1 MRRLAH
7 AGFAHP
13 KETSMALDQQQTTL
27 ALASLRLRMGDDLK
41 EFQCAQRM
49 LLRKVV
55 LQDELQW
62 NVIWQGKNVIS
73 ARLVQRLQR
82 LGGLMG
88 AW

>member
-1 MRRLAH
+1 
-7 AGFAHP
+7 
-13 KETSMALDQQQTTL
+13 MALDQQQTTL
-27 ALASLRLRMGDDLK
+27 ALASLRLRMGDDIK

-49 LLRKVV
+49 LMRKAV

-73 ARLVQRLQR
+73 ARLVKRLQR

-88 AW
+88 TW

>member
-1 MRRLAH
+1 
-7 AGFAHP
+7 
-13 KETSMALDQQQTTL
+13 MALDQQQTTL

-49 LLRKVV
+49 LLRKAV

-88 AW
+88 VW

>member
-1 MRRLAH
+1 
-7 AGFAHP
+7 
-13 KETSMALDQQQTTL
+13 
-27 ALASLRLRMGDDLK
+27 MGDDIK

-49 LLRKVV
+49 LQRKAV

-88 AW
+88 VW

>member
-1 MRRLAH
+1 
-7 AGFAHP
+7 
-13 KETSMALDQQQTTL
+13 
-27 ALASLRLRMGDDLK
+27 MGDDIK

-49 LLRKVV
+49 LLRKSV

>member
-1 MRRLAH
+1 
-7 AGFAHP
+7 
-13 KETSMALDQQQTTL
+13 MALDQQQTTL
-27 ALASLRLRMGDDLK
+27 ALASLRLRMGDDIK
-41 EFQCAQRM
+41 EFRCAQRM
-49 LLRKVV
+49 LQRKAMLR
-55 LQDELQW
+55 DELQW

>member
-1 MRRLAH
+1 
-7 AGFAHP
+7 
-13 KETSMALDQQQTTL
+13 MALDQQQTTL

-49 LLRKVV
+49 LLRKAV

-73 ARLVQRLQR
+73 ARLVLRLQR

>member
-1 MRRLAH
+1 
-7 AGFAHP
+7 
-13 KETSMALDQQQTTL
+13 MALDQQQTTL
-27 ALASLRLRMGDDLK
+27 ALASLRLRMGDDIK

-49 LLRKVV
+49 LLRKAV

-62 NVIWQGKNVIS
+62 NVIWQGKNAIS

-88 AW
+88 VW

>member
-1 MRRLAH
+1 
-7 AGFAHP
+7 
-13 KETSMALDQQQTTL
+13 MALDQQQTTL
-27 ALASLRLRMGDDLK
+27 ALASLRLRMGDDIK

-49 LLRKVV
+49 LMRKAV

-82 LGGLMG
+82 LVGLLG

>member
-1 MRRLAH
+1 
-7 AGFAHP
+7 
-13 KETSMALDQQQTTL
+13 MALDQQPAVL
-27 ALASLRLRMGDDLK
+27 ALASLRLRLGDDIK

-49 LLRKVV
+49 LLRKAV
-55 LQDELQW
+55 LQDDLQW
-62 NVIWQGKNVIS
+62 NVIWEGKNVIS

>member
-1 MRRLAH
+1 
-7 AGFAHP
+7 
-13 KETSMALDQQQTTL
+13 MALDQQQTTL
-27 ALASLRLRMGDDLK
+27 ALASLRLRMGDDIK

-49 LLRKVV
+49 LLRKAV

>member
-1 MRRLAH
+1 
-7 AGFAHP
+7 
-13 KETSMALDQQQTTL
+13 MALDQHQTTL
-27 ALASLRLRMGDDLK
+27 ALASLRLRMGDDIK
-41 EFQCAQRM
+41 KFQCAQRM
-49 LLRKVV
+49 LLRKAV

>member
-1 MRRLAH
+1 
-7 AGFAHP
+7 
-13 KETSMALDQQQTTL
+13 MALDQQQITL
-27 ALASLRLRMGDDLK
+27 ALASLRVRMSDDLK
-41 EFQCAQRM
+41 EFRCAQRM
-49 LLRKVV
+49 LQRKAV

>member
-1 MRRLAH
+1 
-7 AGFAHP
+7 
-13 KETSMALDQQQTTL
+13 MALEQQQTTL
-27 ALASLRLRMGDDLK
+27 ALASLRLRIGDDLK

-49 LLRKVV
+49 LLRKAV

-62 NVIWQGKNVIS
+62 NVIWQGKSVIS

>member
-1 MRRLAH
+1 
-7 AGFAHP
+7 
-13 KETSMALDQQQTTL
+13 MALDQQQTTL
-27 ALASLRLRMGDDLK
+27 ALASLRLRMGDDIK
-41 EFQCAQRM
+41 EFQCAHRM
-49 LLRKVV
+49 LMRKAV

>member
-1 MRRLAH
+1 
-7 AGFAHP
+7 
-13 KETSMALDQQQTTL
+13 MALDQQQTTL

-49 LLRKVV
+49 LLRKAI

-62 NVIWQGKNVIS
+62 NVIWQGKS
-73 ARLVQRLQR
+73 AIAQRLGQRLQH

>member
-1 MRRLAH
+1 
-7 AGFAHP
+7 
-13 KETSMALDQQQTTL
+13 MALDQQQTTL

-49 LLRKVV
+49 LQRKAV

-62 NVIWQGKNVIS
+62 NVIWQGKNAIS

>member
-1 MRRLAH
+1 
-7 AGFAHP
+7 
-13 KETSMALDQQQTTL
+13 MALDQQQTTL

-49 LLRKVV
+49 LLRKAI

-62 NVIWQGKNVIS
+62 NVIWQGKS
-73 ARLVQRLQR
+73 AIAQRLGQRLQR

>member
-1 MRRLAH
+1 
-7 AGFAHP
+7 
-13 KETSMALDQQQTTL
+13 MALDQQQTTL

-49 LLRKVV
+49 LLRKAV

-62 NVIWQGKNVIS
+62 NVIWQGKSVIS